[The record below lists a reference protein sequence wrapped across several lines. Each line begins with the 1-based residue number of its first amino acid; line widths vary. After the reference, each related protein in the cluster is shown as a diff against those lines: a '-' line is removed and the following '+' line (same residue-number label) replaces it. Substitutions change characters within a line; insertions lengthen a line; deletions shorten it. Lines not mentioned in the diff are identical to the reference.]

1 MTQLYWGSTEVAEA
15 LGIRSRTT
23 ALKIMTRSGLATSFG
38 IPNGS
43 LHVPIE
49 PFMRWLTSQR
59 VEPAE
64 KQAPTPKPRK
74 RPRIDGLTADG
85 LIPYRKTKKGA

>member
-1 MTQLYWGSTEVAEA
+1 MTQLYWGSTEVAHA

-49 PFMRWLTSQR
+49 PFKRWLSCQT
-59 VEPAE
+59 VEAAE
-64 KQAPTPKPRK
+64 KKAPPMPKKRGKTPT
-74 RPRIDGLTADG
+74 LTADG
-85 LIPYRKTKKGA
+85 LIPYRHSKKGA